1 VVVEKL
7 ACRDLVETGA
17 RQEVLQ
23 SFFSELQD
31 TFNPP
36 IPAFIRKT
44 EFFKSRRIC
53 RQLIFQRPIYT

>member
-23 SFFSELQD
+23 SFFQSCRTLSIHQFPLLSEKPSSSKAAG
-31 TFNPP
+31 FV
-36 IPAFIRKT
+36 A
-44 EFFKSRRIC
+44 S
-53 RQLIFQRPIYT
+53 